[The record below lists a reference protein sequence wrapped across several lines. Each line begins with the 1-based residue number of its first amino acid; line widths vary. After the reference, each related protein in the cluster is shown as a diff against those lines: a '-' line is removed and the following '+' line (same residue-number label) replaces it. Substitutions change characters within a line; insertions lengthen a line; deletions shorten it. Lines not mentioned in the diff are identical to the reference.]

1 MKHLQDT
8 IQLNHGKAFPWLGL
22 GVFQVEDGDTV
33 IAAVEEAIV
42 IGYRHIDTAAIYQN
56 EEGVGEGI
64 RRGLKRTGLQR
75 EDLFITSK
83 LWNAD
88 QGYDSAIAAYEKS
101 LKNLGL
107 EKLDLYLIHWPV
119 ENKYLESWKALE
131 FLYNEG
137 RVGAIG
143 VSNFHIHHLENLL
156 KDATVKPAIN
166 QVERHPRLVQNELKS
181 FLDKNGIQAVA
192 WAPLMQGEILHEPVI
207 QAIADRAGKSV
218 AQIVLRWQLQSGW
231 ATIPKSIQAR
241 RIQSNAEIFD
251 FSLNDTDMAAISAL
265 DQHRRV
271 GPDPDNFDF

>member
-8 IQLNHGKAFPWLGL
+8 IKLNHGKPFPWLGL
-22 GVFQVEDGDTV
+22 GVFQVEDGNTV
-33 IAAVEEAIV
+33 IQAVEEAIV
-42 IGYRHIDTAAIYQN
+42 VGYRHIDTAAIYQN

-64 RRGLKRTGLQR
+64 LRGMKRTGLKR

-88 QGYDSAIAAYEKS
+88 QGYDSSIAAYEKS

-107 EKLDLYLIHWPV
+107 NYLDLYLIHWPV
-119 ENKYLESWKALE
+119 ANKFIESWKALE
-131 FLYNEG
+131 FLYHEG

-143 VSNFHIHHLENLL
+143 VSNFNIHHLESLL
-156 KDATVKPAIN
+156 KQATVKPAIN
-166 QVERHPRLVQNELKS
+166 QVERHPRLVQNELKL
-181 FLDKNGIQAVA
+181 FLDQNDIQAVA
-192 WAPLMQGEILHEPVI
+192 WAPLMQGEILQEPVI
-207 QAIADRAGKSV
+207 QAIAASKGKSV

-231 ATIPKSIQAR
+231 ATIPKSIQAN
-241 RIQSNAEIFD
+241 RIQSNAIIFD
-251 FSLNDTDMAAISAL
+251 FSLNDEDMAAISAL

>member
-88 QGYDSAIAAYEKS
+88 QGYDSTIAAYEKS

-107 EKLDLYLIHWPV
+107 ESLDLYLIHWPV

-156 KDATVKPAIN
+156 KNATVKPAIN

-207 QAIADRAGKSV
+207 QAIADREGKSV

-231 ATIPKSIQAR
+231 ATIPKSIQAK

>member
-42 IGYRHIDTAAIYQN
+42 VGYRHIDTAFIYQN

-88 QGYDSAIAAYEKS
+88 QGYDSAIAAYEKC

-107 EKLDLYLIHWPV
+107 EFLDLYLIHWPV
-119 ENKYLESWKALE
+119 ENKYLESWRALE
-131 FLYNEG
+131 FLYQEG

-143 VSNFHIHHLENLL
+143 VSNFNIHHLENLL
-156 KDATVKPAIN
+156 KQATVKPAIN

-207 QAIADRAGKSV
+207 QAIADRTEKSV

-231 ATIPKSIQAR
+231 ATIPKSIQAK

>member
-8 IQLNHGKAFPWLGL
+8 IKLNHGKPFPWLGL
-22 GVFQVEDGDTV
+22 GVFQVEDGNTV
-33 IAAVEEAIV
+33 IQAVEEAIV
-42 IGYRHIDTAAIYQN
+42 VGYRHIDTAAIYQN

-64 RRGLKRTGLQR
+64 LHGMKRTGLKR

-88 QGYDSAIAAYEKS
+88 QGYDSSIAAYEKS

-107 EKLDLYLIHWPV
+107 NYLDLYLIHWPV
-119 ENKYLESWKALE
+119 ANKFIESWKALE
-131 FLYNEG
+131 FLYHEG

-143 VSNFHIHHLENLL
+143 VSNFNIHHLESLL
-156 KDATVKPAIN
+156 KQATVKPAIN
-166 QVERHPRLVQNELKS
+166 QVERHPRLVQNELKL
-181 FLDKNGIQAVA
+181 FLDQNDIQAVA
-192 WAPLMQGEILHEPVI
+192 WAPLMQGEILQEPVI
-207 QAIADRAGKSV
+207 QAIAASKGKSV

-231 ATIPKSIQAR
+231 ATIPKSIQAN
-241 RIQSNAEIFD
+241 RIQSNAIIFD
-251 FSLNDTDMAAISAL
+251 FSLNDEDMAAISAL

>member
-8 IQLNHGKAFPWLGL
+8 IKLNHGKPFPWLGL
-22 GVFQVEDGDTV
+22 GVFQVEDGNTV
-33 IAAVEEAIV
+33 IQAVEEAIV
-42 IGYRHIDTAAIYQN
+42 VGYRHIDTAAIYQN

-64 RRGLKRTGLQR
+64 LRGMKRTGLKR

-88 QGYDSAIAAYEKS
+88 QGYDSSIAAYEKS

-107 EKLDLYLIHWPV
+107 NYLDLYLIHWPV
-119 ENKYLESWKALE
+119 ANKFIESWKALE
-131 FLYNEG
+131 FFYHEG

-143 VSNFHIHHLENLL
+143 VSNFNIHHLESLL
-156 KDATVKPAIN
+156 KQATVKPAIN
-166 QVERHPRLVQNELKS
+166 QVERHPRLVQNELKL
-181 FLDKNGIQAVA
+181 FLDQNDIQAVA
-192 WAPLMQGEILHEPVI
+192 WAPLMQGEILQEPVI
-207 QAIADRAGKSV
+207 QAIAASKGKSV

-231 ATIPKSIQAR
+231 ATIPKSIQAN
-241 RIQSNAEIFD
+241 RIQSNAIIFD
-251 FSLNDTDMAAISAL
+251 FSLNDEDMAAISAL